1 MDNRTEQRIKCVPE
15 RIHEMVESVQ
25 NILEGITKWTKAED
39 YIQLRLIVPRIIKL
53 LSGMEDMGADIDDM
67 VARLDPD
74 KELMSIN
81 TLLQQK
87 AALEQEKIVLK
98 NLCDQIQ
105 LSSKMIER
113 SERDRLAQ
121 DILVRCRTLENSL
134 KEIK

>member
-113 SERDRLAQ
+113 CERDRLAQ
-121 DILVRCRTLENSL
+121 DILVRCQTLEQSL